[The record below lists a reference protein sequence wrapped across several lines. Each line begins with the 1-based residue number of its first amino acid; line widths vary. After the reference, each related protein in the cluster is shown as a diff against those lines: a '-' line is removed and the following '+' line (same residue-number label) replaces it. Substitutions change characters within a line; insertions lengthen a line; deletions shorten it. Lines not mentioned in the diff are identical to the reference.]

1 MASSLE
7 HKPVVGSSLRNSYH
21 PFSIPVVSEDV
32 HEEARRMGDVSS
44 FVGSVKDMDEWDGR
58 GFTGSFAGGAVG
70 SLRSGGVDGGQP
82 RSFSERFAMEEWA
95 REREGDGK
103 KGAR

>member
-1 MASSLE
+1 
-7 HKPVVGSSLRNSYH
+7 
-21 PFSIPVVSEDV
+21 
-32 HEEARRMGDVSS
+32 MGDVSS

-58 GFTGSFAGGAVG
+58 GFTGSFAGAGVG